1 MRAEELP
8 AGAGDAGVLELAQA
22 RHVEIFHR
30 AARQHVD
37 LAGFVGD
44 RTRGGVRNHV
54 PVDLVDIGLALD
66 VVVRILDQFDERA
79 LLPFLEHEGPGAD
92 RRVVGRVGLEV
103 GAFIDVLR
111 NHRQRADLEDAD
123 EGAERLLQRE
133 DDRRVIRSLDL
144 VELHQIAA
152 GARVGLLEEFDRE
165 QDVRCRERLAVVPG
179 RALHEFERVDLAV
192 RADGPALGEA
202 GQGLQLGAVA
212 QQAFIDVA
220 GHHLRRAVLD
230 QAHHQARRLR
240 LNHGIDDA
248 ACLRPLGHCRRA
260 QHAKHGKA
268 HQYLTLGH
276 YYLVQK
282 GRPACYRAERYVCQL
297 AKSGSVRSSIRLKAA
312 HSLSGTPLVSI
323 AS

>member
-1 MRAEELP
+1 MRAEEFP

-37 LAGFVGD
+37 LAGFVRD
-44 RTRGGVRNHV
+44 RTRGGVGNHV

-66 VVVRILDQFDERA
+66 VVVRILDQADERA
-79 LLPFLEHEGPGAD
+79 LLPLLEHEGAGAD
-92 RRVVGRVGLEV
+92 RRVVGRVGLEI

-133 DDRRVIRSLDL
+133 DDRRFIRRLDL

-165 QDVRCRERLAVVPG
+165 QDVRRGERLAVVPG
-179 RALHEFERVDLAV
+179 HALHELERVDLAV
-192 RADGPALGEA
+192 LADRPALGEA
-202 GQGLQLGAVA
+202 GQGIQLGAVA

-248 ACLRPLGHCRRA
+248 ACLRPLGHCRGA

-268 HQYLTLGH
+268 HQYLSLGH
-276 YYLVQK
+276 YIPRSK
-282 GRPACYRAERYVCQL
+282 KAGRRASGLSVAFVSSQNRDRYVQ
-297 AKSGSVRSSIRLKAA
+297 
-312 HSLSGTPLVSI
+312 
-323 AS
+323 ASA